1 MRKDHRPYYLKKLHT
16 RIQDLYVK
24 HFIKPQL
31 SSLGAGFTFMKPWHV
46 KIFGAPIHIG
56 KYATLIASSDNIIR
70 ISVWSNSADKGSI
83 HMGNHCMICPGV
95 RIGSAERINIGDNC
109 MIASNSYI
117 ADSDWHDIYNRTTMG
132 KTAPVDIA
140 DNVWVGEGVIVCK
153 GVSIGE
159 NSIVGAGS
167 VVVSDI
173 PPGCI
178 SAGNPARIV
187 KRLDPN
193 KKMVTR
199 AHFFENPEKL
209 FQEFDRF
216 DRVLL
221 GKNSLLHWI
230 RHLVLPG
237 KND

>member
-31 SSLGAGFTFMKPWHV
+31 SSLGAGFTFMKPWHI

-117 ADSDWHDIYNRTTMG
+117 ADSDWHDIYNRTKMG
-132 KTAPVDIA
+132 KTAPVNIA
-140 DNVWVGEGVIVCK
+140 DNVWVGEGAIVCK

-187 KRLDPN
+187 KHLDPN

-209 FQEFDRF
+209 FQDFDRF

>member
-31 SSLGAGFTFMKPWHV
+31 SSLGTGFTFMKPWHV
-46 KIFGAPIHIG
+46 KFFGAPIHIG
-56 KYATLIASSDNIIR
+56 KYTTLIASSDNKIR

-117 ADSDWHDIYNRTTMG
+117 ADSDWHDIYNRIAMG

-140 DNVWVGEGVIVCK
+140 DNVWVGEGAIVCK
-153 GVSIGE
+153 GVSIGA

-193 KKMVTR
+193 KKIVTR
-199 AHFFENPEKL
+199 ARFFENPEKL
-209 FQEFDRF
+209 FQDFDRF
-216 DRVLL
+216 DRILL

>member
-16 RIQDLYVK
+16 RIQGLYVK
-24 HFIKPQL
+24 HFIKPQV
-31 SSLGAGFTFMKPWHV
+31 SSLGTGFTFMKPWHV

-56 KYATLIASSDNIIR
+56 KHATLIASSDNKIR

-83 HMGNHCMICPGV
+83 HMGNYCMICPGV

-109 MIASNSYI
+109 MIASNAYI
-117 ADSDWHDIYNRTTMG
+117 ADSDWHDIYNRITMG

-140 DNVWVGEGVIVCK
+140 DNVWVGEGAIICK

-159 NSIVGAGS
+159 NSIVGAGA
-167 VVVSDI
+167 VVVNDI

-193 KKMVTR
+193 EKMVTR
-199 AHFFENPEKL
+199 AHFFKNPEKL
-209 FQEFDRF
+209 FQDFDRF

-221 GKNSLLHWI
+221 EKNSLFHWI

>member
-46 KIFGAPIHIG
+46 KIFGTPIQIG
-56 KYATLIASSDNIIR
+56 KYASMIASSDNIIR

-140 DNVWVGEGVIVCK
+140 DNVWVGEGAIVCK

-209 FQEFDRF
+209 FQDFDRF

>member
-46 KIFGAPIHIG
+46 KIFGTPIHIG

-109 MIASNSYI
+109 MIASNAYI

-140 DNVWVGEGVIVCK
+140 DNVWVGEGAIVCK
-153 GVSIGE
+153 GVAIGE

>member
-1 MRKDHRPYYLKKLHT
+1 
-16 RIQDLYVK
+16 
-24 HFIKPQL
+24 
-31 SSLGAGFTFMKPWHV
+31 
-46 KIFGAPIHIG
+46 
-56 KYATLIASSDNIIR
+56 
-70 ISVWSNSADKGSI
+70 
-83 HMGNHCMICPGV
+83 CPGV

-140 DNVWVGEGVIVCK
+140 DNVWVGEGAIVCK

-167 VVVSDI
+167 VVVNDI

-187 KRLDPN
+187 KRLDPD

-221 GKNSLLHWI
+221 EKDHLLHWI
-230 RHLVLPG
+230 RHLFVPG
-237 KND
+237 KNDYPVHFMKPDEASSVCEISGLA

>member
-16 RIQDLYVK
+16 RNQDLYVK

-46 KIFGAPIHIG
+46 KIFGTPIHIG

-109 MIASNSYI
+109 MIASNAYI

-140 DNVWVGEGVIVCK
+140 DNVWVGEGAIVCK

-221 GKNSLLHWI
+221 GKNSLLHWR

>member
-16 RIQDLYVK
+16 RIQELYVK

-140 DNVWVGEGVIVCK
+140 DNVWVGEGAIVCK

-167 VVVSDI
+167 VVVSNI

>member
-16 RIQDLYVK
+16 QIQALYVK

-31 SSLGAGFTFMKPWHV
+31 STLGAGFTFMKPWHV

-56 KYATLIASSDNIIR
+56 KCATLIASSDNKIR
-70 ISVWSNSADKGSI
+70 LSVWSDSAAKGSI
-83 HMGNHCMICPGV
+83 RMGNYCMVCPGV

-109 MIASNSYI
+109 MIASNAYI
-117 ADSDWHDIYNRTTMG
+117 ADSDWHDLYNRIAMG

-140 DNVWVGEGVIVCK
+140 DNVWVGESAIIGK

-159 NSIVGAGS
+159 NSIVGAGA

-173 PPGCI
+173 PSDCI

-187 KRLDPN
+187 KRLDPD
-193 KKMVTR
+193 KQMMTR
-199 AHFFENPEKL
+199 AHFFKNPQKL
-209 FQEFDRF
+209 FHDFDRF
-216 DRVLL
+216 DRDFL
-221 GKNSLLHWI
+221 GKNSLLRWV
-230 RHLVLPG
+230 RHLLFPG